1 MQKPSQLSQ
10 MTRAF
15 SLMIC
20 TGWTAVQAGP
30 TAITPEVLATGV
42 QSWVAK
48 QQGLGPQEVSM
59 VPLDAR
65 VKARTC
71 EGELRYEYPFPS
83 AETVKVMCKAP
94 AWHLFVRVNLPTS
107 NARPG
112 QTAPVQASAPQA
124 VRKVWVVS
132 QHVSAGSAIQANQ
145 ISREDRDSAVIGPQA
160 LDPQADISYS
170 EAIRD
175 LPPGTIVKQYDIR
188 PQVLVKR
195 GQLVQIVIGQSQGFQ
210 IVARVEAMQD
220 GRYGEQI
227 KVKNPES
234 GRILTGV
241 VKGPAM
247 VAGS

>member
-1 MQKPSQLSQ
+1 MHTSSRRLWVR
-10 MTRAF
+10 T
-15 SLMIC
+15 SL
-20 TGWTAVQAGP
+20 AA
-30 TAITPEVLATGV
+30 LA
-42 QSWVAK
+42 A
-48 QQGLGPQEVSM
+48 L
-59 VPLDAR
+59 A
-65 VKARTC
+65 
-71 EGELRYEYPFPS
+71 
-83 AETVKVMCKAP
+83 
-94 AWHLFVRVNLPTS
+94 LPM
-107 NARPG
+107 A
-112 QTAPVQASAPQA
+112 A
-124 VRKVWVVS
+124 
-132 QHVSAGSAIQANQ
+132 QANSTALTYFGSRADHSAVPTLL
-145 ISREDRDSAVIGPQA
+145 SREDRDSAVIGPQA